1 MSLILAQKVLIRYI
15 TSFTFFT
22 FSKNLVADS
31 SARNVWMRC
40 TTWASSSVLGHTI
53 SGYLKTRYQGISKH
67 DTMVSQNTISEYLQ
81 HTLSEYLKTQ
91 YQSIPEYNPTTL
103 YEHMVSEYPEHDIRT
118 LYQHMTS
125 GQPRIRHQGIPNTH
139 RYFNT

>member
-1 MSLILAQKVLIRYI
+1 MHNLGFIVRAGAHDIRV
-15 TSFTFFT
+15 TQ
-22 FSKNLVADS
+22 N
-31 SARNVWMRC
+31 
-40 TTWASSSVLGHTI
+40 TI
-53 SGYLKTRYQGISKH
+53 SGYLKTLYQGISKH